1 MKVIEGWGEGRKRE
15 KDRGE
20 SEQEAISKELLGMDI

>member
-15 KDRGE
+15 KDREE
-20 SEQEAISKELLGMDI
+20 SKQEAISKELPGMNI